1 MTRRDLARLL
11 GGPAAA
17 AMVCLASAGAR
28 ADAPVAKAAP
38 PSATVEIDP
47 ALSLPTG
54 AEKLLPPG
62 WNEVLIRVQDRQ
74 GRALRG
80 QARVTVHKYVRDA
93 VEVTATAPFAV
104 PPHGAVSLLLPIEVQ
119 TDASV
124 NVDVRDDD
132 GRLLGEAT
140 LQPLRLSNVI
150 VADLSDPPSLR
161 PSIGG
166 AGVSTNLLAPPYLRH
181 GASGGVSV
189 AVTAPHVDPVSGDP
203 ILPDRAAAYGPVD
216 AVIAR
221 SDLLVKLGRAEID
234 ALAAYVLAGGTLAIA
249 ITRPEDLQS
258 PTIQAFA
265 GGAITKQA
273 PSAEALRNLM
283 PGSPGPGDGAHAT
296 PWALNANEATQK
308 TLVGFGGGNLHG
320 SPYGSSA
327 AYGLGEVHLLAFDPT
342 SRPASEDQWA
352 LGRVIDVARRGYDRR
367 AALALR
373 SPRDANGFD
382 ATQVRKQLDPNEN
395 SGWSIA
401 VAALIL
407 CIYALL
413 AGPLNY
419 SRAGKSGKPLRAL
432 VRLPLFALVAFAAVV
447 GVGVASKGVRGR
459 ARRLTLVEAGA
470 GMTVGTAR
478 RFRGFFSPRS
488 DRFVVRATDRAS
500 VVTMSNDDGG
510 AQRERLV
517 VDREGT
523 RLVDVAALP
532 WQTLVVREEG
542 TASLGEGISITADD
556 AEVDVTNRSGRNLR
570 GAILRLPSG
579 KFIYLGNVAD
589 GAKASSRSA
598 PHVDA
603 TTAGATWVR
612 NVEGTHATK
621 TPGVLAPHRLDADE
635 LGGVLDADAPGLAHA
650 WEAIEATGGGD
661 VDWFPDGAPVLI
673 GQLDGGEGKRTDAG
687 LRVESDRLLVRVLGF
702 GGRK

>member
-1 MTRRDLARLL
+1 MTRRELARLL
-11 GGPAAA
+11 RGSAAA
-17 AMVCLASAGAR
+17 AVVCLSAGAAR
-28 ADAPVAKAAP
+28 ADAPVAKPAP
-38 PSATVEIDP
+38 PAAIVEIDP
-47 ALSLPTG
+47 ALSFPTG
-54 AEKLLPPG
+54 AEKVVAPG
-62 WNEVLIRVQDRQ
+62 WNEVLVRVQERQ
-74 GRALRG
+74 GHALRG
-80 QARVTVHKYVRDA
+80 QARVTVRKWVRDA

-104 PPHGAVSLLLPIEVQ
+104 PPRGAVSLLLPIEVQ

-124 NVDVRDDD
+124 SVEVRDDD

-150 VADLSDPPSLR
+150 VAELSDPPSLR
-161 PSIGG
+161 ASIGG
-166 AGVSTNLLAPPYLRH
+166 AGVSTNLLPPSFLRH
-181 GASGGVSV
+181 GPSAAVNI
-189 AVTAPHVDPVSGDP
+189 AVTAPRVDPASGDP
-203 ILPDRAAAYGPVD
+203 ILPDRASAYGPVD
-216 AVIAR
+216 AVVAR
-221 SDLLVKLGRAEID
+221 SDLLVKLGRTEVD
-234 ALAAYVLAGGTLAIA
+234 ALAGYVLAGGTLAIA

-258 PTIQAFA
+258 PTIEAFV

-273 PSAEALRNLM
+273 ASAEALRELSR
-283 PGSPGPGDGAHAT
+283 GTPGPAEGAHLT
-296 PWALNANEATQK
+296 PWAPRASDATQK

-342 SRPASEDQWA
+342 SRPASEDPWA
-352 LGRVIDVARRGYDRR
+352 LSRVIDVARRGFDRR
-367 AALALR
+367 AGLVLR
-373 SPRDANGFD
+373 SPRDVAGFD
-382 ATQVRKQLDPNEN
+382 ATQVRKQLDPNEG

-401 VAALIL
+401 IAALIL
-407 CIYALL
+407 CVYALL

-419 SRAGKSGKPLRAL
+419 ARAGKSGKPLRAL
-432 VRLPLFALVAFAAVV
+432 VRLPIFALVAFAAVV

-459 ARRLTLVEAGA
+459 SRRLTLVEAGA
-470 GMTVGTAR
+470 GMTVGGAR

-500 VVTMSNDDGG
+500 VVTMSNDDG
-510 AQRERLV
+510 ASQRERLV

-542 TASLGEGISITADD
+542 AVSLGEGIAITPDGAD
-556 AEVDVTNRSGRNLR
+556 VDVTNRSGRNLR

-579 KFIYLGNVAD
+579 KFIYLGNVPD
-589 GAKASSRSA
+589 GAKVSSRSGRR
-598 PHVDA
+598 VDA
-603 TTAGATWVR
+603 TTAGEAWVR
-612 NVEGTHATK
+612 SVEGVTPK
-621 TPGVLAPHRLDADE
+621 TPGVLRQHRLDADD
-635 LGGVLDADAPGLAHA
+635 LGGVLDVDAPGLAHA
-650 WEAIEATGGGD
+650 WEALEASGGGD

-687 LRVESDRLLVRVLGF
+687 LRLESDRLLVRVLGF